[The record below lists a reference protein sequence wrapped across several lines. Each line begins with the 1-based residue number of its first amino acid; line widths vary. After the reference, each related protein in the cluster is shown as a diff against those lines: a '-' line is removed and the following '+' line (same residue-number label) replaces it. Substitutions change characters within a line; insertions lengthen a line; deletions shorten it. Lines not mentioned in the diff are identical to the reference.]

1 MLCLALIARDPGS
14 TLKHLKILWESTV
27 ELELIVYVTLI
38 SCLTYAMWNAYSCRL
53 WQTLS
58 HFISCKHTRDI
69 YLSAYFHLSSVNHR
83 GNSLYPY
90 LHFLY
95 SFSIKWVHF
104 FKLPL
109 FIPSVLAC
117 MRCLLIS
124 AGIAFSR
131 YLATASSDHTVKIWN
146 VDGFTL
152 EKTLTGIHEISTFC
166 CTYYVCLHV
175 KNWPN
180 RCFWAN
186 MVIWFCYPCAYQDI
200 KDGSGT
206 VSSP

>member
-1 MLCLALIARDPGS
+1 M
-14 TLKHLKILWESTV
+14 
-27 ELELIVYVTLI
+27 ELIVYSTLI
-38 SCLTYAMWNAYSCRL
+38 SCLTYAMWNVYSCRL

-83 GNSLYPY
+83 GNSLCPY

-109 FIPSVLAC
+109 FIPSILAR

-124 AGIAFSR
+124 PGSAFSR
-131 YLATASSDHTVKIWN
+131 YLATASSDHTVRIWN

-166 CTYYVCLHV
+166 YTYCVSYMSQIDPIDAIEPTWWYDFATHVLTRTSKMGLGLCVLRRWCLSY
-175 KNWPN
+175 N
-180 RCFWAN
+180 R
-186 MVIWFCYPCAYQDI
+186 YLY
-200 KDGSGT
+200 
-206 VSSP
+206 